1 MALIVDYAAIAIVEM
16 TNDGKIII
24 ESLSVSRKEVILS
37 GAWNFSMQETESIK
51 RVLTGSFLLLLGEEK
66 RLRDLLGDSEYVYL
80 EMQPFIEEAKFAAKE
95 AAISFDSYKADSPLK
110 RNKLVAPEFY
120 NWPDSVN
127 LNNATEILQ
136 SMGKLAT
143 PLGTLNEMKRI
154 IAAARLLR
162 YLIDKWH
169 SDEQER
175 NNRKYIQGN
184 EADITILPK
193 AWLQTV

>member
-1 MALIVDYAAIAIVEM
+1 MALAIIEM
-16 TNDGKIII
+16 TKDGRIVI
-24 ESLSVSRKEVILS
+24 ESLSVSKKEVILS
-37 GAWNFSMQETESIK
+37 GAWDFSIQETESIK
-51 RVLTGSFLLLLGEEK
+51 GVITGSLLILLGEQK
-66 RLRDLLGDSEYVYL
+66 RLRDFFGDSEYVYL

-120 NWPDSVN
+120 NWPDSIN
-127 LNNATEILQ
+127 LNNAVEILE
-136 SMGKLAT
+136 SMGKLSI
-143 PLGTLNEMKRI
+143 PLGTPNEMKRI

-162 YLIDKWH
+162 FLIDKWH

>member
-1 MALIVDYAAIAIVEM
+1 MALIVDYAALAIVEM